1 MSRVEF
7 THKKKMNY
15 SVLLDKFPCLRCVP
29 KNALI
34 ECLEDQSLVFDD
46 QFRFKLISK
55 MTPTPSLCNR
65 LDMFKNI
72 PIFEIMYKEVLYV
85 TKKELNLEETHKL
98 LGIEREKLLELP
110 FNQSVYWDVIRMVNY
125 EVVNEDFDAMLY
137 KLESCKFVGHVIIQR
152 KKTELFT
159 IS

>member
-1 MSRVEF
+1 M
-7 THKKKMNY
+7 MNY

-46 QFRFKLISK
+46 QFRFKLITK

-65 LDMFKNI
+65 LDMFPNSSM
-72 PIFEIMYKEVLYV
+72 FEIMYKEVRYV
-85 TKKELNLEETHKL
+85 TEKELNLEDAVNL
-98 LGIEREKLLELP
+98 LGVEREKLLKLP
-110 FNQSVYWDVIRMVNY
+110 LNQSVYWDVIQMASY
-125 EVVNEDFDAMLY
+125 EIATDAVMD
-137 KLESCKFVGHVIIQR
+137 KFRSSKFIGHVIIQH